1 MPAQYQYPLSMSL
14 HGGKSL
20 FFIAEALLGSKCGKS
35 IDIIYLS
42 GSPDIKKKYSCK
54 TEVKVKKQRLSKV
67 LKRPLFIKQSS
78 MIVLPKQRHTYYSI
92 KLC

>member
-42 GSPDIKKKYSCK
+42 GSPDI
-54 TEVKVKKQRLSKV
+54 
-67 LKRPLFIKQSS
+67 
-78 MIVLPKQRHTYYSI
+78 
-92 KLC
+92 